1 MDSRPSRA
9 CGTALASRAPRSY
22 NVCVSKSARAT
33 GESVLIE
40 RIRRALPS
48 RAARD
53 LLVGIGN
60 DAAVL
65 RSPSRRHWVITCD
78 AFLENVHFLA
88 KVHPPESIG
97 YKSLARA
104 TSDIAAMGARPRF
117 FLLALAMPS
126 NRAGA
131 WLDRFL
137 AGMARAAREFHLVVA
152 GGDTSRSA
160 SIGVNITVLGEA
172 APGRAVTRSGASPG
186 HLIYT
191 SGALGAAQLG
201 LELVLRRYYRDSR
214 WKSLLAPHLYPQIRL
229 ALGRWLAARK
239 LASAMI
245 DTSDGLS
252 TDLGHICRASRVGA
266 RIFADR
272 IPAIRVPAALRSR
285 GIDALDLALHGGED
299 YELIFTVP
307 PRLANRVPR
316 SYRGAPLTCMGEIT
330 RDMRFLLVQPDGRTS
345 PLSPR
350 GWDHFRGARQ

>member
-1 MDSRPSRA
+1 VDSRTSRA
-9 CGTALASRAPRSY
+9 PGTALASRAPRSY
-22 NVCVSKSARAT
+22 NDCVSKSPRAT
-33 GESVLIE
+33 DESALIE

-53 LLVGIGN
+53 LLVGIGD

-65 RSPSRRHWVITCD
+65 RPASRRHWVVTCD
-78 AFLENVHFLA
+78 SFLENAHFLA
-88 KVHPPESIG
+88 EVHPPESIG

-160 SIGVNITVLGEA
+160 SIAVNITVLGEA
-172 APGRAVTRSGASPG
+172 APGRAVTRSGARPG
-186 HLIYT
+186 HFIYA
-191 SGALGAAQLG
+191 SGTLGAAQLG
-201 LELVLRRYYRDSR
+201 LELVLRGYHGNRR
-214 WKSLLAPHLYPQIRL
+214 WKPLLASHLYPQIRL
-229 ALGRWLAARK
+229 ALGQWLAARE

-272 IPAIRVPAALRSR
+272 IPAIRVPAVLRSR
-285 GIDALDLALHGGED
+285 GIDAFDLALHGGED

-307 PRLANRVPR
+307 ARLANRVPL
-316 SYRGAPLTCMGEIT
+316 SSRGAPLTCIGEIT
-330 RDMRFLLVQPDGRTS
+330 RDAKILLVQPDGRAS
-345 PLSPR
+345 PLAPR
-350 GWDHFRGARQ
+350 GWDHFRGAHS